1 MTAWRSVG
9 SQSHTWKSD
18 SIVVPCVL
26 AGMRPPERIAGTRT
40 PPVVK
45 GNAELAVLKRDT
57 RAADETAPSKFV
69 FLPPRRGKLLPPP
82 PSGAPLSC
90 V

>member
-18 SIVVPCVL
+18 SIVVPCVV

-40 PPVVK
+40 PPVPPK
-45 GNAELAVLKRDT
+45 EMLSM
-57 RAADETAPSKFV
+57 PSS
-69 FLPPRRGKLLPPP
+69 RHEG
-82 PSGAPLSC
+82 GG
-90 V
+90 